1 MINEEH
7 LYYYK
12 ANVIEVYDGDTVTL
26 DVDFGC
32 NIWQHDKKCRLYGID
47 TPELRGSKEEKAKG
61 RKSRDRLRELILGE
75 AVFIKTHKDKTGKYG
90 RLLVT
95 IYIDGVDINDL
106 LVKEGLAKVKFY

>member
-1 MINEEH
+1 
-7 LYYYK
+7 
-12 ANVIEVYDGDTVTL
+12 
-26 DVDFGC
+26 
-32 NIWQHDKKCRLYGID
+32 
-47 TPELRGSKEEKAKG
+47 
-61 RKSRDRLRELILGE
+61 LILGE